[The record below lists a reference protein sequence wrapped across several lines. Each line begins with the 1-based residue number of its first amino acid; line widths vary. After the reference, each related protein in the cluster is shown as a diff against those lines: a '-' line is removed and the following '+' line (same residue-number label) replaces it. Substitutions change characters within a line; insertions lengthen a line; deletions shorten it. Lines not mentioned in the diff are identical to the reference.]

1 MPLYTKLL
9 PVCTCCCQPLRCGQG
24 RLFGV
29 LAYLPLQP
37 LLRRRLGPGSRGILF
52 LPLAEAGNPE
62 KIPQKITTFS
72 IKLKGAIVIDFLYSL
87 IGTPLGYIMWV
98 CYLLVNNFGLAI
110 IIFTVIVKAAT
121 FPLFLKQQK
130 NMAKSQ
136 LFTPKVREIQQKY
149 RNNRE
154 KQQEEMTKLQQ
165 EGYNPMGGCG
175 TMLLTFLILFGVID
189 VVYKPMTHMEHLDWG
204 DSGAVSAIVTRAK
217 QTDYALTL
225 LASPDDLQVYL
236 EFTEKGD
243 PAIKIITQDYLD
255 SLAESAKENYSVQEQ
270 VTIPA
275 DSGFDINE
283 AKAAVEYNKESVMST
298 YGLTE
303 DQWKRLTNLS
313 DDTVNTL
320 IANDSRLS
328 KEVKSA
334 LNVSKNSTF
343 VSLRQELAALRVYTQ
358 HKEAFSDLAVTQE
371 TLDKLDRLSSN
382 MQFAGLD
389 LGETPGFAFPLLIIP
404 ILSLLMSLA
413 QTVISQI
420 IQNKTNPELAQQQG
434 CAKYMLLVMPLFSLY
449 IAFQVPAGVGFYWTV
464 SYVFGIV
471 QSLVIY
477 KFWPNDKLKEQ
488 ARIELEKKSKVI
500 NATATVVDVDEE
512 GNEVKVSKKMS
523 EMSAKELKEYQ
534 RRKLEEAR
542 KADAEKYGDE
552 DIPDL
557 PPLDEDKPENTEDE

>member
-1 MPLYTKLL
+1 M
-9 PVCTCCCQPLRCGQG
+9 
-24 RLFGV
+24 
-29 LAYLPLQP
+29 
-37 LLRRRLGPGSRGILF
+37 IH
-52 LPLAEAGNPE
+52 
-62 KIPQKITTFS
+62 
-72 IKLKGAIVIDFLYSL
+72 IDFLYS
-87 IGTPLGYIMWV
+87 IVGTPLGYIMWA

-149 RNNRE
+149 RNNQQ
-154 KQQEEMTKLQQ
+154 KQQEEMAKLQK

-204 DSGAVSAIVTRAK
+204 DSGAVSTVVTRAK

-225 LASPDDLQVYL
+225 LASPDDLQIFIEYKDNGNDANVLAIRTEEDIANLQEGADKEGL
-236 EFTEKGD
+236 EVQLQNTVPEGFDLNSEKD
-243 PAIKIITQDYLD
+243 KIIFT
-255 SLAESAKENYSVQEQ
+255 
-270 VTIPA
+270 
-275 DSGFDINE
+275 
-283 AKAAVEYNKESVMST
+283 KESVMST

-303 DQWKRLTNLS
+303 AQWNSLIS
-313 DDTVNTL
+313 IDDVTAETL
-320 IANDSRLS
+320 IKAAPRLS

-334 LNVSKNSTF
+334 LSMSKNGTF
-343 VSLRQELAALRVYTQ
+343 TSLRQELAALRIYTQ
-358 HKEAFSDLAVTQE
+358 HREAFSDLAVTQE
-371 TLDKLDRLSSN
+371 TMDKLDRLNNN
-382 MQFAGLD
+382 MQFLGLD
-389 LGETPGFAFPLLIIP
+389 LGETPGFEFPLLIIP
-404 ILSLLMSLA
+404 ILSLLMSIA

-420 IQNKTNPELAQQQG
+420 IQSKTNPELAQQQG
-434 CAKYMLLVMPLFSLY
+434 CAKYVLFIMPLFSLY
-449 IAFQVPAGVGFYWTV
+449 IAFQVPAGVGFYWAV
-464 SYVFGIV
+464 SYVFGII

-488 ARIELEKKSKVI
+488 ARLELEKKSGAI
-500 NATATVVDVDEE
+500 QATATVVDIDED
-512 GNEVKVSKKMS
+512 GNEVKITRKMS

-534 RRKLEEAR
+534 RKKLEEAR

-557 PPLDEDKPENTEDE
+557 PPLDEDKSADAEDNTEDEQE

>member
-1 MPLYTKLL
+1 M
-9 PVCTCCCQPLRCGQG
+9 
-24 RLFGV
+24 
-29 LAYLPLQP
+29 
-37 LLRRRLGPGSRGILF
+37 IL
-52 LPLAEAGNPE
+52 
-62 KIPQKITTFS
+62 
-72 IKLKGAIVIDFLYSL
+72 IDFLYSI

-98 CYLLVNNFGLAI
+98 CYLLVNNFGWAI
-110 IIFTVIVKAAT
+110 VIFTVIVKLAT

-149 RNNRE
+149 RNNKE
-154 KQQEEMTKLQQ
+154 KQQEEIAKLQQ

-225 LASPDDLQVYL
+225 LANPDDLQVYL
-236 EFTEKGD
+236 EYTEN
-243 PAIKIITQDYLD
+243 PQSLTIRTQESIDA
-255 SLAESAKENYSVQEQ
+255 LAEEAKATATVQEQ

-275 DSGFDINE
+275 EAEFNINE
-283 AKAAVEYNKESVMST
+283 AKAAVEFNKESVMSA
-298 YGLTE
+298 YGITE
-303 DQWKRLTNLS
+303 EQWKLLTNLS
-313 DDTVNTL
+313 DDTVATL
-320 IANDSRLS
+320 IDGTSRLS
-328 KEVKSA
+328 TEVKSA
-334 LNVSKNSTF
+334 LSLSKNGTF
-343 VSLRQELAALRVYTQ
+343 VSLRQELAALRVYSQ
-358 HKEAFSDLAVTQE
+358 HKEAFSDLAVAQE
-371 TLDKLDRLSSN
+371 TLDKLDRLSNN

-389 LGETPGFAFPLLIIP
+389 LGETPTFEFPLLIIP
-404 ILSLLMSLA
+404 ILSLLMSVA

-420 IQNKTNPELAQQQG
+420 IQSKTNPELAQQQQG
-434 CAKYMLLVMPLFSLY
+434 CAKYMLFAMPLFSLY
-449 IAFQVPAGVGFYWTV
+449 IAFQVPAGVGFYWAV
-464 SYVFGIV
+464 SYIFGIL

-477 KFWPNDKLKEQ
+477 QFWPNDKLKEQ
-488 ARIELEKKSKVI
+488 ARLELEKKSKVI
-500 NATATVVDVDEE
+500 NATATVVDIDEK

-523 EMSAKELKEYQ
+523 DMSAKELKEYQ

-557 PPLDEDKPENTEDE
+557 PPLEEDKPADSAGDNTENQ

>member
-1 MPLYTKLL
+1 M
-9 PVCTCCCQPLRCGQG
+9 
-24 RLFGV
+24 
-29 LAYLPLQP
+29 
-37 LLRRRLGPGSRGILF
+37 
-52 LPLAEAGNPE
+52 
-62 KIPQKITTFS
+62 
-72 IKLKGAIVIDFLYSL
+72 IVIDFLYSL
-87 IGTPLGYIMWV
+87 IGTPLGYIMWA

-149 RNNRE
+149 RNNQQ
-154 KQQEEMTKLQQ
+154 KQQEEMAKLQK

-204 DSGAVSAIVTRAK
+204 DSGAVATVVTRAK

-225 LASPDDLQVYL
+225 LANPDDLQVYL
-236 EFTEKGD
+236 EFTEN
-243 PAIKIITQDYLD
+243 PQSLTIRTQENIDA
-255 SLAESAKENYSVQEQ
+255 LAEEAKATATVQEQ
-270 VTIPA
+270 VTIPSEA
-275 DSGFDINE
+275 SFNINE
-283 AKAAVEYNKESVMST
+283 AKAAIEYNKESVMAT

-303 DQWKRLTNLS
+303 EQWRLLTNLS
-313 DDTVNTL
+313 DDTVATL
-320 IANDSRLS
+320 IDGTSRLS
-328 KEVKSA
+328 REVKSA
-334 LNVSKNSTF
+334 LSISKNSTF
-343 VSLRQELAALRVYTQ
+343 ISLRQELAALRIYTQ

-371 TLDKLDRLSSN
+371 TLDKLDRLSNN
-382 MQFAGLD
+382 MQFLGLD
-389 LGETPGFAFPLLIIP
+389 LGETPGFEFPLLIIP
-404 ILSLLMSLA
+404 ILSLLMSVV

-434 CAKYMLLVMPLFSLY
+434 CAKYVLFIMPLFSLY
-449 IAFQVPAGVGFYWTV
+449 IAFQVPAGVGFYWAV
-464 SYVFGIV
+464 SYVFGII

-488 ARIELEKKSKVI
+488 ARLELEKKSNVVQ
-500 NATATVVDVDEE
+500 ATATVVDIDED

-523 EMSAKELKEYQ
+523 DMSAKEIKEYQ
-534 RRKLEEAR
+534 RKKLEEAR
-542 KADAEKYGDE
+542 KADREKYGDE

-557 PPLDEDKPENTEDE
+557 PPLDEDKPANAEDNTEDEQE